1 MANNTPFG
9 NNGLSANLLP
19 GFYQTTP
26 NKKFLQATIDQLYQ
40 PGNITKVNGYIGK
53 ENSKATVVSDTFVS
67 SASATR
73 KNYQLEPGIVIKDNL
88 GNIEFFKDY
97 IDYINQ
103 INVFGGN
110 TNNHARLND
119 QEFYSWNPSIDWD
132 KLTNFQNYYW
142 LPYGPETIK
151 IIGQQLKVKYLHC

>member
-1 MANNTPFG
+1 MEQRMANTTPFG
-9 NNGLSANLLP
+9 DNSGLSANLLP

-40 PGNITKVNGYIGK
+40 PGNITKVNGYIGR

-67 SASATR
+67 SVDATR

-88 GNIEFFKDY
+88 GNVEFFKDY

-103 INVFGGN
+103 INVFCAFIHSVRAHHSKVSQHN
-110 TNNHARLND
+110 KRSCSSQIRL
-119 QEFYSWNPSIDWD
+119 ESR
-132 KLTNFQNYYW
+132 KLT
-142 LPYGPETIK
+142 
-151 IIGQQLKVKYLHC
+151 